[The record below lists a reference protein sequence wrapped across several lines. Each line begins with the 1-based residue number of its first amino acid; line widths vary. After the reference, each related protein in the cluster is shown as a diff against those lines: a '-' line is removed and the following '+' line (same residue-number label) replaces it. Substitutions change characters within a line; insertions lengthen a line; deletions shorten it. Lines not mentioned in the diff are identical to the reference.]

1 MDILSLILLYYLSQ
15 KDDFFESIKPIVGNI
30 KSSENLLKFL
40 NDLNR
45 FSEIFSAFKNTG
57 NEKTGDTEQTNQPKK
72 AENSAPSQNEKQQ
85 SPTAGIA
92 NEFIQ
97 KSLDAY
103 FKKRS

>member
-1 MDILSLILLYYLSQ
+1 MILLYYLSQ
-15 KDDFFESIKPIVGNI
+15 KSDFSESIKPLLGKI
-30 KSSENLLKFL
+30 KSSEDMLKFL

-45 FSEIFSAFKNTG
+45 FSEILGAFKNAG
-57 NEKTGDTEQTNQPKK
+57 NPEDTQGKK
-72 AENSAPSQNEKQQ
+72 AEAAASAQNEPKKQDPPPKEKPQ

-92 NEFIQ
+92 DDFIQ